1 MGPPASAAAVGLG
14 HGYFGSQSRDVA
26 RCRLRRM
33 DSPFLPQRIV
43 IDTSV
48 LVAAARSRKGASFA
62 IVEQIPSN
70 LFQPCLSVSL
80 YVEWQQVLSRP
91 ENIPPGVSSAAV
103 AGFLRYIASKSH
115 LQEIYFLWRPLLK
128 DPTDDMALE
137 LAVASQSKTIVT
149 YNVTDFA
156 GADRFGIDVLRPA
169 SFLTRV
175 QGE

>member
-1 MGPPASAAAVGLG
+1 
-14 HGYFGSQSRDVA
+14 
-26 RCRLRRM
+26 M

-70 LFQPCLSVSL
+70 LFQPCLSVAL

-91 ENIPPGVSSAAV
+91 ENIPPGVSSEAV
-103 AGFLRYIASKSH
+103 AGFLRYIASEAH
-115 LQEIYFLWRPLLK
+115 LQEIYFLWRPVLK
-128 DPTDDMALE
+128 DPNDDMVLE
-137 LAVASQSKTIVT
+137 LAVASQSKVVVT
-149 YNVTDFA
+149 HNVSDFA

-169 SFLTRV
+169 SFLARMR
-175 QGE
+175 GK